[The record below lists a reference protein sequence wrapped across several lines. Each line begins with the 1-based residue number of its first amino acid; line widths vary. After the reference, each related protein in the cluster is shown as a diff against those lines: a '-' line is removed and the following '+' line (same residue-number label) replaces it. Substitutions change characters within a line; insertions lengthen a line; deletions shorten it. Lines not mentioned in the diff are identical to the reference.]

1 MAVGR
6 DQGIPTSSQRR
17 DTGEQQEA
25 AERARY
31 NIAVLLGN
39 NMETFPE
46 NRRVLEMLL
55 ESEQS
60 KRIRQKV
67 ANMLY

>member
-1 MAVGR
+1 M
-6 DQGIPTSSQRR
+6 D
-17 DTGEQQEA
+17 
-25 AERARY
+25 
-31 NIAVLLGN
+31 
-39 NMETFPE
+39 TFPE

-55 ESEQS
+55 ESEPS